1 MSNITLEDLK
11 PAEGST
17 SKTKRVGRGRSSGHG
32 KTSCRGHNGEGQR
45 SGRSSKR
52 GFEGGQMPAYRRL
65 PKLKGFKLI
74 NQLNYAEINV
84 GMIEKLGLKEI
95 SLATL
100 LEVKKAHPSCDG
112 LRILGN
118 GEISKKVTVKAN
130 YVTPSAKE
138 KIEAAGGKVELIVVA
153 PNTKKAKKD

>member
-1 MSNITLEDLK
+1 MTNITLEDLR

-17 SKTKRVGRGRSSGHG
+17 HKSKRVGRGRSSGHG

-45 SGRSSKR
+45 SGSSSKR

-65 PKLKGFKLI
+65 PKLKGFQII
-74 NQLNYAEINV
+74 NKLNYAEINV
-84 GMIEKLGLKEI
+84 GRIAQLGLKEV
-95 SLATL
+95 S
-100 LEVKKAHPSCDG
+100 LEVLKEAKRVHPSADG

-118 GEISKKVTVKAN
+118 GEIKKAVTVKAS

-138 KIEAAGGKVELIVVA
+138 KIEAAGGKVELV
-153 PNTKKAKKD
+153 